1 MSNVNVNSIKNLNNN
16 VTVDL
21 STDNQITVTGANN
34 FSVNSS
40 GNINTSGDIGASG
53 NVGVGST
60 VPTVAL
66 DVSNKT
72 DAVALPKGTTAQ
84 RPTAVAGMIR
94 WNTTTGAAELYN
106 GAEWIE
112 VITDYIPSGSTI
124 LG

>member
-21 STDNQITVTGANN
+21 STDNQITVTGAAN
-34 FSVNSS
+34 FTVNS
-40 GNINTSGDIGASG
+40 SGDIGASG

-84 RPTAVAGMIR
+84 RPTATAGMIR
-94 WNTTTGAAELYN
+94 WNSTTGAAELYN

>member
-21 STDNQITVTGANN
+21 STDNKVNVTATDTT
-34 FSVNSS
+34 F
-40 GNINTSGDIGASG
+40 SG

-60 VPTVAL
+60 QPAVAL
-66 DVSNKT
+66 DLSGKT
-72 DAVALPKGTTAQ
+72 DGIILPRGTTAQ
-84 RPTAVAGMIR
+84 RPTAVAGMMR
-94 WNTTTGAAELYN
+94 WNSTTGAAELYN

>member
-21 STDNQITVTGANN
+21 STDNKLVVSGSTN
-34 FSVNSS
+34 FSVDADGDVTASGTVGAT
-40 GNINTSGDIGASG
+40 GNIGIGTATP
-53 NVGVGST
+53 GVA
-60 VPTVAL
+60 VDAR
-66 DVSNKT
+66 NKT
-72 DAVALPKGTTAQ
+72 DAIALPRGTTAQ
-84 RPTAVAGMIR
+84 RPTAVASMMR
-94 WNTTTGAAELYN
+94 WNSTTGAAELYN

>member
-21 STDNQITVTGANN
+21 STNNKLVVSGPDNFTVNA
-34 FSVNSS
+34 
-40 GNINTSGDIGASG
+40 SGDVSAAG

-66 DVSNKT
+66 DAGNKT
-72 DAVALPKGTTAQ
+72 DAIALPKGTTAQ
-84 RPTAVAGMIR
+84 RPTATAGMMR

>member
-21 STDNQITVTGANN
+21 STDNKLVVSGSTN
-34 FSVNSS
+34 FSVDADGDVTASGTVGAT
-40 GNINTSGDIGASG
+40 GNIGIGTATP
-53 NVGVGST
+53 GVA
-60 VPTVAL
+60 VDAR
-66 DVSNKT
+66 NKT
-72 DAVALPKGTTAQ
+72 DAIALPRGTTAQ
-84 RPTAVAGMIR
+84 RPTAVAGMMR
-94 WNTTTGAAELYN
+94 WNSTTGAAELYN

>member
-1 MSNVNVNSIKNLNNN
+1 MSNVNVNKIKNLNDN
-16 VTVDL
+16 VTVDI
-21 STDNQITVTGANN
+21 SADNKFSITATNS
-34 FSVNSS
+34 SVS
-40 GNINTSGDIGASG
+40 GNIGI
-53 NVGVGST
+53 GST
-60 VPTVAL
+60 TPSVAI
-66 DVSNKT
+66 DAGQKT

>member
-16 VTVDL
+16 VTVDI
-21 STDNQITVTGANN
+21 STDNKVAITATDVT
-34 FSVNSS
+34 V
-40 GNINTSGDIGASG
+40 SGDIGLGTS
-53 NVGVGST
+53 N
-60 VPTVAL
+60 PTVAI
-66 DVSNKT
+66 DASAKT
-72 DAVALPKGTTAQ
+72 DAIALPKGTTAQ

-94 WNTTTGAAELYN
+94 WNSTTGAAELYN

>member
-21 STDNQITVTGANN
+21 STNNQITVAANN
-34 FSVNSS
+34 FSV
-40 GNINTSGDIGASG
+40 
-53 NVGVGST
+53 GVGGSIGVGT
-60 VPTVAL
+60 ATPTVAL
-66 DVSNKT
+66 DLSNKT
-72 DAVALPKGTTAQ
+72 DGIILPRGTTAQ
-84 RPTAVAGMIR
+84 RPTAVAGMMR
-94 WNTTTGAAELYN
+94 WNSTTGAAELYN

>member
-21 STDNQITVTGANN
+21 STDNQITVTGSSN
-34 FSVNSS
+34 FTVNA
-40 GNINTSGDIGASG
+40 SGDIGASG

-66 DVSNKT
+66 DVGNKT